1 MLIKRS
7 STLVSIFI
15 VYFSVHAFIRTTLG
29 WSLSPQEIEIIE
41 NAQRFAWLY
50 DGQMPLY
57 IWLQSAVFNTFGP
70 TLLSLT
76 MMKNALMLMICLSI
90 YTLVQR
96 VSNTT
101 YALATTLSLVFIPQL
116 VWTSQHSL
124 TTPVLATLFAATT
137 LLAFSRLSVEKSV
150 PRYGILGAM
159 IGFGAI
165 STVTFL
171 LVPVALLMAAITSRS
186 HRNIVFN
193 SGFIAAIMIA
203 GSIAGWPYYQ
213 LFLSGQIVVPDLANV
228 NPLHWDIFVDRARG
242 MYSALQTALTF
253 SSLLIVG
260 AAITVYSGLGRNIAV
275 NEGTKALRELMLR
288 TVSFGLILIFGIA
301 FLSGGVWMNQ
311 STLQPLLFLV
321 APVLALYLFPAMS
334 TRTHRNAI
342 TVGSVIALAVL
353 IITPAHYTFGSQ
365 FSEPERYASSEPDY
379 ATYR

>member
-1 MLIKRS
+1 VN
-7 STLVSIFI
+7 TLLVNKSAANP
-15 VYFSVHAFIRTTLG
+15 VAGSPWKLREYKGYVLG

-159 IGFGAI
+159 I
-165 STVTFL
+165 
-171 LVPVALLMAAITSRS
+171 
-186 HRNIVFN
+186 
-193 SGFIAAIMIA
+193 
-203 GSIAGWPYYQ
+203 
-213 LFLSGQIVVPDLANV
+213 VVPDLANV

-253 SSLLIVG
+253 SSLLDESIH
-260 AAITVYSGLGRNIAV
+260 IATASV
-275 NEGTKALRELMLR
+275 SCGTCFSAL
-288 TVSFGLILIFGIA
+288 S
-301 FLSGGVWMNQ
+301 LSRYEH
-311 STLQPLLFLV
+311 TY
-321 APVLALYLFPAMS
+321 AP
-334 TRTHRNAI
+334 
-342 TVGSVIALAVL
+342 
-353 IITPAHYTFGSQ
+353 
-365 FSEPERYASSEPDY
+365 
-379 ATYR
+379 

>member
-1 MLIKRS
+1 
-7 STLVSIFI
+7 VSIFI

-116 VWTSQHSL
+116 IWTSQHSL

-171 LVPVALLMAAITSRS
+171 LVPVALLMAAITSKS

-193 SGFIAAIMIA
+193 SGFIAAIMVA

-228 NPLHWDIFVDRARG
+228 NPLHWDIVVDRARG

-353 IITPAHYTFGSQ
+353 IITPAHYTLGSQ

>member
-1 MLIKRS
+1 MSIKRS

-116 VWTSQHSL
+116 IWTSQHSL

-193 SGFIAAIMIA
+193 SGFIAAIMVA